1 MPVME
6 ENKFETAKVALEKK
20 FEFEPIE
27 KKISELGWDKDNNI
41 IITYYQNIIGSLDTA
56 KKVCG
61 FMDWF
66 DKEKN
71 GVDVTNF
78 NVSTVSTLLKKYRIW
93 VVDKKREQYTEVET
107 MSEEQDTTNDLYHD
121 TANANELNS
130 YGCVDN
136 SQVIESL
143 DNLTQVVNETQKT
156 VNEINEND
164 TTLKTYEAVGSMEK
178 LLRNQMKQKTMK
190 KASFEQVEGLSKD
203 VKGLINKSE
212 SMQTVVER
220 IDGALPKTVE
230 KMYTSIDITKSFLVG
245 IGACIGV
252 FFIVG
257 LGIRI
262 IKLLF

>member
-20 FEFEPIE
+20 FEFDSIV
-27 KKISELGWDKDNNI
+27 KKIEELGWDKDNNI
-41 IITYYQNIIGSLDTA
+41 IITYYQNIIGSLDTTE
-56 KKVCG
+56 KVCG

-78 NVSTVSTLLKKYRIW
+78 NVSTVSSLLKKYRIW
-93 VVDKKREQYTEVET
+93 VVDNGRTENVET
-107 MSEEQDTTNDLYHD
+107 MIDEQDTSNDLYND
-121 TANANELNS
+121 TSDEHETNAC
-130 YGCVDN
+130 CVDN

-143 DNLTQVVNETQKT
+143 DNLTRVVYDTHKT
-156 VNEINEND
+156 VNDINEND
-164 TTLKTYEAVGSMEK
+164 VTLKTYEAIGSMEK

-230 KMYTSIDITKSFLVG
+230 NMYTSIDITKAFLVG
-245 IGACIGV
+245 IGACVGV
-252 FFIVG
+252 FFIVS
-257 LGIRI
+257 LGIWV
-262 IKLLF
+262 IKLIF

>member
-20 FEFEPIE
+20 FEFDSIV
-27 KKISELGWDKDNNI
+27 KKIEELGWDKDNNI
-41 IITYYQNIIGSLDTA
+41 IITYYQNIIGSLDTTE
-56 KKVCG
+56 KVCG

-78 NVSTVSTLLKKYRIW
+78 NVSTVSSLLKKYRIW
-93 VVDKKREQYTEVET
+93 VVDNGRTENVET
-107 MSEEQDTTNDLYHD
+107 MIDEQDTSNDLYND
-121 TANANELNS
+121 TSDEHETNAC
-130 YGCVDN
+130 CVDN

-143 DNLTQVVNETQKT
+143 DNLTRVVYDTHKT
-156 VNEINEND
+156 VNDINEND
-164 TTLKTYEAVGSMEK
+164 VTLKTYEAIGSMEK

-230 KMYTSIDITKSFLVG
+230 KMYTSIDITKSFLIG

>member
-20 FEFEPIE
+20 FEFDSIV
-27 KKISELGWDKDNNI
+27 KKIEELGWDKDNNI
-41 IITYYQNIIGSLDTA
+41 IITYYQNIIGSRDTTE
-56 KKVCG
+56 KVCG

-78 NVSTVSTLLKKYRIW
+78 NVSTVSSLLKKYRIW
-93 VVDKKREQYTEVET
+93 VVDSGRTENVET
-107 MSEEQDTTNDLYHD
+107 MMDEQDTSNDLYND
-121 TANANELNS
+121 TSDEHETNAC
-130 YGCVDN
+130 CVDN

-143 DNLTQVVNETQKT
+143 DNLTRVVYDTHKT
-156 VNEINEND
+156 VNDINEND
-164 TTLKTYEAVGSMEK
+164 LTLKTYEAIGSMEK

-203 VKGLINKSE
+203 VKGLINRSE

-230 KMYTSIDITKSFLVG
+230 KMYTSLDITKAILLG
-245 IGACIGV
+245 IGGCLGG
-252 FFIVG
+252 FFIIAF
-257 LGIRI
+257 GIKV
-262 IKLLF
+262 IKLIF

>member
-20 FEFEPIE
+20 FEFDSIV
-27 KKISELGWDKDNNI
+27 KKIEAIGWDKDNNI
-41 IITYYQNIIGSLDTA
+41 IITYYQNIIGSLDTTE
-56 KKVCG
+56 KVCG

-78 NVSTVSTLLKKYRIW
+78 NVSTVSSLLKKYRIW
-93 VVDKKREQYTEVET
+93 VVDSGRTENVET
-107 MSEEQDTTNDLYHD
+107 MMDEQDTSNDLYND
-121 TANANELNS
+121 TSDEHETNAC
-130 YGCVDN
+130 CVDN

-143 DNLTQVVNETQKT
+143 DNLTRVVYDTHKT
-156 VNEINEND
+156 VNDINEND
-164 TTLKTYEAVGSMEK
+164 LTLKTYEAIGSMEK

-203 VKGLINKSE
+203 VKGLINRSE

-220 IDGALPKTVE
+220 IDVALPKTVE
-230 KMYTSIDITKSFLVG
+230 KMYTSLDITKAILLG
-245 IGACIGV
+245 IGGCLGGI
-252 FFIVG
+252 FIIAF
-257 LGIRI
+257 GIKV
-262 IKLLF
+262 IKLIF

>member
-27 KKISELGWDKDNNI
+27 KKISELGWDRDNNI
-41 IITYYQNIIGSLDTA
+41 IITYYQNIIGYLEST
-56 KKVCG
+56 KQVCG

-71 GVDVTNF
+71 DIDVRNF
-78 NVSTVSTLLKKYRIW
+78 NVSNVSSLLKQFYVW
-93 VVDKKREQYTEVET
+93 FFDKKHEQYTKVET
-107 MSEEQDTTNDLYHD
+107 MDEEQDTTNDLYHD
-121 TANANELNS
+121 TMNDNESNA
-130 YGCVDN
+130 YGYADN

-143 DNLTQVVNETQKT
+143 DNLTQVVNETNKT

-164 TTLKTYEAVGSMEK
+164 TTLKTYGVVVSMEG
-178 LLRNQMKQKTMK
+178 LLKEQMKKQTMK
-190 KASFEQVEGLSKD
+190 KASFEQVEGLSND

-220 IDGALPKTVE
+220 IDKALPKKVE
-230 KMYTSIDITKSFLVG
+230 KMFTAFDLTK
-245 IGACIGV
+245 A
-252 FFIVG
+252 FFAG
-257 LGIRI
+257 LGTAVLL
-262 IKLLF
+262 IKLVQVAF

>member
-41 IITYYQNIIGSLDTA
+41 IITYYQNVIGYLENT
-56 KKVCG
+56 KQVCG

-71 GVDVTNF
+71 DIDVRNF
-78 NVSTVSTLLKKYRIW
+78 NVSNVSSLLKQFYVW
-93 VVDKKREQYTEVET
+93 FFDKKHEQYTKVET
-107 MSEEQDTTNDLYHD
+107 MDEEQDTTNDLYHD
-121 TANANELNS
+121 IADENES
-130 YGCVDN
+130 KTCVHVDN
-136 SQVIESL
+136 SEIMESL
-143 DNLTQVVNETQKT
+143 SDLTTIAK
-156 VNEINEND
+156 D
-164 TTLKTYEAVGSMEK
+164 TNTSVQDFRKEEASAKTYGVVVSMEG
-178 LLRNQMKQKTMK
+178 LLKEQMKKQTMK

-220 IDGALPKTVE
+220 IDGALPKKVE
-230 KMYTSIDITKSFLVG
+230 KMFTAFDLTK
-245 IGACIGV
+245 A
-252 FFIVG
+252 FFAG
-257 LGIRI
+257 LGTAVLL
-262 IKLLF
+262 IKLVQVAF

>member
-20 FEFEPIE
+20 FEFDSIV
-27 KKISELGWDKDNNI
+27 KKIEELGWDKDNNI
-41 IITYYQNIIGSLDTA
+41 IITYYQNIIGSLDTTE
-56 KKVCG
+56 KVCG

-78 NVSTVSTLLKKYRIW
+78 NVSTVSSLLKKYRIW
-93 VVDKKREQYTEVET
+93 VVDSGRTENVET
-107 MSEEQDTTNDLYHD
+107 MMDEQDTSNDLYND
-121 TANANELNS
+121 TSDEHETNAC
-130 YGCVDN
+130 CVDN

-143 DNLTQVVNETQKT
+143 DNLTRVVYDTHKT
-156 VNEINEND
+156 VNDINEND
-164 TTLKTYEAVGSMEK
+164 VTLKTYEAIGSMEK

-203 VKGLINKSE
+203 VKGLINRSE

-230 KMYTSIDITKSFLVG
+230 KMYTSLDITKAILLG

>member
-41 IITYYQNIIGSLDTA
+41 IITYYQNILGSLDTV

-78 NVSTVSTLLKKYRIW
+78 NVSTVSSLLKKYRIW
-93 VVDKKREQYTEVET
+93 VVDSDRSQNVET
-107 MSEEQDTTNDLYHD
+107 MMDEQDTTNDLYND
-121 TANANELNS
+121 TTNDNESNT
-130 YGCVDN
+130 YGYVDN

-143 DNLTQVVNETQKT
+143 DNLTQVVNETNKT

-164 TTLKTYEAVGSMEK
+164 TTLKTYEAIGSMEK

-230 KMYTSIDITKSFLVG
+230 KMYTSVDVTKSFWVG
-245 IGACIGV
+245 VGGSIGV
-252 FFIVG
+252 IVFAC
-257 LGIRI
+257 LI
-262 IKLLF
+262 IKTIEILF

>member
-41 IITYYQNIIGSLDTA
+41 IITYYQNILGSLDTV

-78 NVSTVSTLLKKYRIW
+78 NVSTVSSLLKKYRIW
-93 VVDKKREQYTEVET
+93 VVDSGRSEYVET
-107 MSEEQDTTNDLYHD
+107 MLDEQDTTNDLC
-121 TANANELNS
+121 NETTNDNESNS
-130 YGCVDN
+130 YGYVDN
-136 SQVIESL
+136 SQVIESI
-143 DNLTQVVNETQKT
+143 DNLTQVVNETNRT

-164 TTLKTYEAVGSMEK
+164 TTLKTYEAIGAMEK
-178 LLRNQMKQKTMK
+178 LLRNQMKKQTMK
-190 KASFEQVEGLSKD
+190 KASFEQVEGLSND

-220 IDGALPKTVE
+220 IDKALPKKVE
-230 KMYTSIDITKSFLVG
+230 KMFTAFDLTK
-245 IGACIGV
+245 A
-252 FFIVG
+252 FFAG
-257 LGIRI
+257 LGTAVLL
-262 IKLLF
+262 IKLVQVAF

>member
-41 IITYYQNIIGSLDTA
+41 IITYYRNIIGSLDTV

-78 NVSTVSTLLKKYRIW
+78 NVSTVSSLLKKYRIW
-93 VVDKKREQYTEVET
+93 VVDSDRSQNVET
-107 MSEEQDTTNDLYHD
+107 MMDEQDTTNDLYND
-121 TANANELNS
+121 TMNDNESNA
-130 YGCVDN
+130 YGYADN

-143 DNLTQVVNETQKT
+143 DNLTQVVNETNKT

-164 TTLKTYEAVGSMEK
+164 TTLKTYEAIGSMEK

-203 VKGLINKSE
+203 VKGLIDKSE

-230 KMYTSIDITKSFLVG
+230 KMYTSLDITKALFAG
-245 IGACIGV
+245 IGVCIGGIV
-252 FFIVG
+252 ILGLFIRV
-257 LGIRI
+257 IRLI
-262 IKLLF
+262 F